1 MSLRTLTIGLLAA
14 AATFGGVLSHA
25 EQAAADWKPSGPV
38 KLQIGFGA
46 GGETDTMGR
55 AIAAVIEEQT
65 GWDVIAENKPGG
77 GGIAMFTGIAKAEP
91 DGQVVGMG
99 VSMPVLIN
107 LVLRGDKLPFKLDS
121 FDYLATV
128 TRAQLAIIAK
138 ADAPYD
144 NIDELVAHSKSE
156 GGIPIGFDAKPQE
169 LILRA
174 INKSDDAGF
183 RPVSGKSS
191 AEMIQQVLGGHV
203 AAAFAAGIHI
213 QYLESGDLKM
223 LASANDGRHSYAP
236 DITTL
241 REQGYNL
248 FVDPWF
254 YIAAPAGLP
263 ADAKEAWAT
272 ALDNAIKAPKVRDL
286 VTKALQNE
294 TVNLGPDGTAKMMN
308 SGIGG
313 VKVLFGK

>member
-1 MSLRTLTIGLLAA
+1 MSLKSLTISLLAA
-14 AATFGGVLSHA
+14 VTLIGGTITGSY
-25 EQAAADWKPSGPV
+25 QAAAAWKPSGPV

-46 GGETDTMGR
+46 GGETDTLGR

-77 GGIAMFTGIAKAEP
+77 GGIAMFSGISKAKP

-138 ADAPYD
+138 ADAPY
-144 NIDELVAHSKSE
+144 NNMSELVAYSKSK
-156 GGIPIGFDAKPQE
+156 GGVPIGFDAKPQE

-174 INKSDDAGF
+174 INKSDGAGF

-191 AEMIQQVLGGHV
+191 AEMIQEVLGGHV
-203 AAAFAAGIHI
+203 AASFAAGIHI
-213 QYLESGDLKM
+213 QYLKSGDLKM

-236 DITTL
+236 DVPTL
-241 REQGYNL
+241 REQGYDL

-263 ADAKEAWAT
+263 ADAKAAWT
-272 ALDNAIKAPKVRDL
+272 KALDNAIKAPKVRDL
-286 VTKALQNE
+286 VAKAMQNE
-294 TVNLGPDGTAKMMN
+294 TINLGADGTKKMMN
-308 SGIGG
+308 AGIGG